1 MEHFWGNESGRWWSD
16 CEICLLS
23 SPRLFGLRPLGS
35 FVQNKDGAPSLASV
49 VCDVIDARSHSC
61 RSALLPAAR
70 CGPRSLR
77 FPADGAEAPRPPSGA
92 SGTPPTWFSF
102 ASFAPRSSALGWLP
116 KASRP
121 CLILHY
127 PWRPSFPSCTPPLAA
142 AHAGRPTRALDHRR
156 HEDPHVNAWPAISVA
171 RMAHNLTW
179 RLLHGRRW
187 APHAHW
193 LHLQERGGR
202 HAGDIRIKDY
212 LPRSWW
218 PAVELGAGAARAGAC
233 ARECKDACFK
243 HRRSLTLPAA
253 ICMVC

>member
-1 MEHFWGNESGRWWSD
+1 MHD
-16 CEICLLS
+16 LIHVDQPS
-23 SPRLFGLRPLGS
+23 SPRRDAVLGACASQQTGQKRLVPPLAHL
-35 FVQNKDGAPSLASV
+35 AP
-49 VCDVIDARSHSC
+49 
-61 RSALLPAAR
+61 P
-70 CGPRSLR
+70 PLR
-77 FPADGAEAPRPPSGA
+77 FPLPPLPLA
-92 SGTPPTWFSF
+92 LPP
-102 ASFAPRSSALGWLP
+102 LGGPL
-116 KASRP
+116 ASRP
-121 CLILHY
+121 CLFLHY

-142 AHAGRPTRALDHRR
+142 AHAGRPTRALDHHR
-156 HEDPHVNAWPAISVA
+156 HEDPHVNAWTAISVA

-212 LPRSWW
+212 LPRSRW